1 MVSTTTVIYEIC
13 ATQVK
18 ASKSLM
24 LGCRY
29 DVERVVSENRMLL
42 MRKKIILGMG
52 IILLSILLVALL
64 LNSSSTRHRELTQ
77 EEREVNQLIMV
88 YYDTLR
94 DVSTPNQIER
104 LAQLFTNDAVLSTP
118 DGTLYVGTEMI
129 KRFYEDRLRDLDR
142 YDVKA
147 DLSEITVNDDT
158 ATAVY
163 DTKSIAF
170 IRGWTTTTINPPL
183 RVFREKFLLVK
194 KGDVW
199 QIAGL
204 VMLR

>member
-1 MVSTTTVIYEIC
+1 MPL
-13 ATQVK
+13 A
-18 ASKSLM
+18 
-24 LGCRY
+24 
-29 DVERVVSENRMLL
+29 
-42 MRKKIILGMG
+42 RKKTILGIG
-52 IILLSILLVALL
+52 IVLFSVLLVALL
-64 LNSSSTRHRELTQ
+64 LNSSSSQRKQMTQ
-77 EEREVNQLIMV
+77 DEKEVDQLVMV
-88 YYDTLR
+88 YYETLR
-94 DVSTPNQIER
+94 DVGKPDQIDR
-104 LAQLFTNDAVLSTP
+104 IAQLFTDDAVLSTP
-118 DGTLYVGTEMI
+118 EGTLYVGREMI

-147 DLSEITVNDDT
+147 DLSEIAVKNDT

-163 DTKSIAF
+163 NTKSIAF

-183 RVFREKFLLVK
+183 RVFREKFLLVR